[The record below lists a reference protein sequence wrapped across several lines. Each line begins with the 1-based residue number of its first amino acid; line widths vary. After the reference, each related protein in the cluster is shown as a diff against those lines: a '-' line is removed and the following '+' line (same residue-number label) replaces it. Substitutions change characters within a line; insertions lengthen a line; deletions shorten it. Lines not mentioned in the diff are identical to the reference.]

1 MKPLEGAFELLLG
14 DLRPGS
20 EEVGL
25 GMADGGGGGSF
36 GNTVG

>member
-1 MKPLEGAFELLLG
+1 MKLLEGAFELLLEA
-14 DLRPGS
+14 LRPGS

-36 GNTVG
+36 GNTMG